1 MYNRTVQ
8 ISSGGDMLVNVI
20 VRRRGLFVSQVE
32 LATGSFPYKNCSND
46 FEVLAKVVKDDPPV
60 LPRGGGFS
68 TDFCAFVKQW

>member
-1 MYNRTVQ
+1 MT
-8 ISSGGDMLVNVI
+8 
-20 VRRRGLFVSQVE
+20 QVE
-32 LATGSFPYKNCSND
+32 LATGSFPYKNCNND